1 MTKASDAPNAMPR
14 WAMALASVAITG
26 HVFAIVIGVLV
37 APSGPWPAEGSGT
50 LSTPPQFAYS
60 LNAMAPADYLQA
72 LGMTSHYHFAGN
84 RPAVPGAKLEFR
96 LEDDAGKL
104 LTTVTIPDPDR
115 PFAVRHRQQVL
126 TSRLAD
132 DVPAQPPEGE
142 LIAAPSRSVPTVDVW
157 EPGAPRELVLKS
169 VPEHLIPRDR
179 PVFSPSPQS
188 MLLARS
194 YARALCR
201 KHGAAKAEVIR
212 HTQEPIP
219 PAIMFMAGP
228 GPSDADGKLVS
239 RFGRLPE

>member
-1 MTKASDAPNAMPR
+1 
-14 WAMALASVAITG
+14 
-26 HVFAIVIGVLV
+26 
-37 APSGPWPAEGSGT
+37 
-50 LSTPPQFAYS
+50 
-60 LNAMAPADYLQA
+60 MAPAAYLQA
-72 LGMTSHYHFAGN
+72 LGMTSHYHFAAN
-84 RPAVPGAKLEFR
+84 RPAVPGATLEFR
-96 LEDDAGKL
+96 LEDDAGTL
-104 LTTVTIPDPDR
+104 LTTVMIPDPDR

-126 TSRLAD
+126 ASRLAD

-142 LIAAPSRSVPTVDVW
+142 FIAAPSRSVPTVEIW
-157 EPGAPRELVLKS
+157 EPGGPRELVLKS

-219 PAIMFMAGP
+219 PAIMFMVGP